1 MPMEPP
7 SLCLAPLRGVTG
19 LVFRRCFMHHF
30 GGFDFAVS
38 PFLTTVAGTRIK
50 TTHLA
55 DIAPGRNLDLPLV
68 PQIIGKSAPELRT
81 LLLAIRD
88 LGYTRADLN
97 AGCPWPMIV
106 RKGRGAGLLRDA
118 DALRRLLDTGC
129 ELLPGEFSVKVR
141 LGIDSPDLLQAR
153 LGLLNEY
160 PLREVTIHARTAH
173 QRYAGHVDLP
183 AFARALP
190 ACRHPVRYNGDIR
203 TPTDLAR
210 LQAAFPSVAGWMIGR
225 GAVIDP
231 FLPAR
236 LRSDPRPP
244 AAARLRAFLED
255 FAAQSAAE
263 LCGPAPLL
271 GRLKELWSYL
281 HLRFAE
287 GGMLWRQIR
296 TCRRTDDYR
305 RVLDTWWARDPAL
318 AEITDGLPPF
328 AFQVNFGS
336 TSRSTPKNFRI
347 AGVDYHPPPPV

>member
-1 MPMEPP
+1 MPMDAP
-7 SLCLAPLRGVTG
+7 SLCLAPLRGVTP
-19 LVFRRCFMHHF
+19 LVFRRCFMRHF

-55 DIAPGRNLDLPLV
+55 DIAPERNLDLPLV

-88 LGYTRADLN
+88 LGYARADLN

-106 RKGRGAGLLRDA
+106 KKGRGAGLLRDA
-118 DALRRLLDTGC
+118 DTLRRLLDTGC
-129 ELLPGEFSVKVR
+129 EILPGGFSVKVR

-173 QRYAGHVDLP
+173 QRYAGHVNLP
-183 AFARALP
+183 AFAQALP
-190 ACRHPVRYNGDIR
+190 VCRHPVRYNGDIR
-203 TPTDLAR
+203 TPADLER
-210 LQAAFPSVAGWMIGR
+210 LRAAFPSVAGWMIGR

-236 LRSDPRPP
+236 LRGDARPP
-244 AAARLRAFLED
+244 AVERLRIFLDDYAE
-255 FAAQSAAE
+255 QSAAE

-287 GGMLWRQIR
+287 GEGLWRQIR
-296 TCRRTDDYR
+296 TCRRTNDYR
-305 RVLDTWWARDPAL
+305 RVLDAWWSRGPAL
-318 AEITDGLPPF
+318 AEVPDGLPP
-328 AFQVNFGS
+328 GS
-336 TSRSTPKNFRI
+336 
-347 AGVDYHPPPPV
+347 